1 MNQKRINKVLEKMEE
16 RGIDYLLVTDP
27 VSIDYLLDY
36 VNHPGERMYV
46 MVLSSKG
53 NHQLFFNNLFYVGED
68 LGMPITWF
76 DDTDNGPALLA
87 DYLKDAKVIGVDKN
101 MPARF
106 LIPVQNSVNAKYV
119 LGSQCV
125 DEVRM
130 QKDDEEK
137 ALMFKASEM
146 NDTAMAEVK
155 RLLTAVTRFYNMF
168 LKLKWMKHY
177 LLITSH
183 WVHQVIHL
191 VQSWVMVPMELT
203 LIIHAMIAV

>member
-106 LIPVQNSVNAKYV
+106 LIPVQDRVNAKYV
-119 LGSQCV
+119 LGSLCV

-155 RLLTAVTRFYNMF
+155 RLLATDKTEIEMDEA
-168 LKLKWMKHY
+168 
-177 LLITSH
+177 LLAYYKSLGASGHSFSPIMGYGANGCLLYTSP
-183 WVHQVIHL
+183 
-191 VQSWVMVPMELT
+191 SPRDS
-203 LIIHAMIAV
+203 

>member
-101 MPARF
+101 MYHYKYVHFHQTDVSHRSTSDSLSFVVPLHHAPPAALHRQYK
-106 LIPVQNSVNAKYV
+106 IRIWPVQY
-119 LGSQCV
+119 
-125 DEVRM
+125 
-130 QKDDEEK
+130 
-137 ALMFKASEM
+137 
-146 NDTAMAEVK
+146 
-155 RLLTAVTRFYNMF
+155 
-168 LKLKWMKHY
+168 
-177 LLITSH
+177 
-183 WVHQVIHL
+183 IH
-191 VQSWVMVPMELT
+191 P
-203 LIIHAMIAV
+203 

>member
-1 MNQKRINKVLEKMEE
+1 MNQKRINKVLEKMEK

-125 DEVRM
+125 DEVECRRM
-130 QKDDEEK
+130 MKKRHLCLKQ
-137 ALMFKASEM
+137 
-146 NDTAMAEVK
+146 VK
-155 RLLTAVTRFYNMF
+155 
-168 LKLKWMKHY
+168 
-177 LLITSH
+177 
-183 WVHQVIHL
+183 
-191 VQSWVMVPMELT
+191 
-203 LIIHAMIAV
+203 